1 MRKRISA
8 GHEGSREK
16 MKKIAP
22 TKNEKKTLKTK
33 MERFDEGEGK
43 RRERSGR
50 ASLMNIGREASYD
63 GRIFLRPMIVRDPY
77 KYVNEV
83 YYSNVCRCASFEDR
97 RTGREGAVTC
107 THAHQHLHELVIIPT
122 SG

>member
-1 MRKRISA
+1 MK
-8 GHEGSREK
+8 
-16 MKKIAP
+16 KKIAP
-22 TKNEKKTLKTK
+22 TKNEKETLKTK
-33 MERFDEGEGK
+33 RKLFDGRRGREERTE
-43 RRERSGR
+43 R
-50 ASLMNIGREASYD
+50 ASLMNMAEKRPYD
-63 GRIFLRPMIVRDPY
+63 GRVFLRPMIVRDPY